1 MTSPTLLSVSNTHDT
16 LNLSGNIVLTFDMPI
31 AAGEGTVRIDL
42 FGSPLFIE
50 DIGVSRYVTISGNTL
65 TINPPQDLAYGSNYQ
80 LYLFHG
86 VVTNAQTGEPLKA
99 TEHFFT
105 TGASPHPLQL
115 TGTSGDDHLI
125 GSAWDDVLSGGDGRD
140 DLRGGNGNDRLDGG
154 AGNDYINDSGGNNT
168 LLGGDGNDSLSAAG
182 FDESD
187 VNLLDGGMGDDWLDA
202 SHGISTQL
210 GGAGDD
216 NLTIW
221 GGSGTLDGGD
231 GNDFIA
237 ANRINAVT
245 TAHGG
250 AGSDRFQIAPDLS
263 APLVISDFATGAG
276 GDVIDPY
283 VQLYFPA
290 MPNVGEVTNVV
301 PPANFL
307 YTTGH
312 VSWRQDGAD
321 AVLQVDRDGEAG
333 QVFQLQTIAIL
344 RNTQTTALTADNLAY
359 GVTAWQGQRGITL
372 TGSAGADQL
381 TGGIY
386 NDALYGSYGND
397 KVDGLAGDDFI
408 EGGDG
413 DDRLAG
419 QGGNDALYG
428 GDGNDMLEGGAGNDW
443 IDGDNGMWAQD
454 SGRLDSVYYDT
465 PFAKVRLTHE
475 RFSAPE
481 YWTVQDTTGALGTD
495 TLTHVERLIFTDQCW
510 ALDVG
515 LFGYAGQVY
524 RLYQAAFDRQP
535 DIAGLS
541 YWLNKVDKGLDTL
554 MVADSFTRSDE
565 FRQVF
570 GATPSNTELV
580 NRLYHNILHRE
591 PDAQGKAYW
600 IDVLDKKQV
609 TTAEA
614 LFYFSASPENYQNVA
629 KIIGDG
635 FAYEVSPS

>member
-99 TEHFFT
+99 IEHFFT

-231 GNDFIA
+231 GNDFF
-237 ANRINAVT
+237 
-245 TAHGG
+245 
-250 AGSDRFQIAPDLS
+250 SDRKS
-263 APLVISDFATGAG
+263 
-276 GDVIDPY
+276 
-283 VQLYFPA
+283 
-290 MPNVGEVTNVV
+290 VV
-301 PPANFL
+301 
-307 YTTGH
+307 
-312 VSWRQDGAD
+312 
-321 AVLQVDRDGEAG
+321 
-333 QVFQLQTIAIL
+333 
-344 RNTQTTALTADNLAY
+344 
-359 GVTAWQGQRGITL
+359 
-372 TGSAGADQL
+372 
-381 TGGIY
+381 
-386 NDALYGSYGND
+386 
-397 KVDGLAGDDFI
+397 
-408 EGGDG
+408 
-413 DDRLAG
+413 
-419 QGGNDALYG
+419 
-428 GDGNDMLEGGAGNDW
+428 
-443 IDGDNGMWAQD
+443 
-454 SGRLDSVYYDT
+454 
-465 PFAKVRLTHE
+465 
-475 RFSAPE
+475 
-481 YWTVQDTTGALGTD
+481 
-495 TLTHVERLIFTDQCW
+495 
-510 ALDVG
+510 
-515 LFGYAGQVY
+515 
-524 RLYQAAFDRQP
+524 
-535 DIAGLS
+535 
-541 YWLNKVDKGLDTL
+541 
-554 MVADSFTRSDE
+554 
-565 FRQVF
+565 
-570 GATPSNTELV
+570 
-580 NRLYHNILHRE
+580 
-591 PDAQGKAYW
+591 
-600 IDVLDKKQV
+600 
-609 TTAEA
+609 
-614 LFYFSASPENYQNVA
+614 
-629 KIIGDG
+629 
-635 FAYEVSPS
+635 